1 MDRCCYAHPSTPP
14 CARYEG
20 GEEDDRLIKVWTFV
34 AGLVGG
40 GANAQELGRQVARL
54 YDYKGAL
61 IVATREKL
69 TLHVEGLF
77 RLAWAEI
84 GREFEEN
91 VEFHDVHSRA
101 WERLWGSR
109 RFDSDWQP

>member
-1 MDRCCYAHPSTPP
+1 MDHLRYAHPTTPP

-40 GANAQELGRQVARL
+40 GANARDIGRKVARL

-69 TLHVEGLF
+69 SPHVEELF
-77 RLAWAEI
+77 RHAWAEI
-84 GREFEEN
+84 GCEPEEN
-91 VEFHDVHSRA
+91 VEFHDVRSRQWA
-101 WERLWGSR
+101 HLWESR
-109 RFDSDWQP
+109 RFDSDWRP